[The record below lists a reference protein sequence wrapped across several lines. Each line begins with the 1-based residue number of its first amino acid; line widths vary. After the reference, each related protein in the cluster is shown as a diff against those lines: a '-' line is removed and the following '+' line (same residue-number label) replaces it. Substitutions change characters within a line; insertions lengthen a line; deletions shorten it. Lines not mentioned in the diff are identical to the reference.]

1 MSYWYYV
8 FKLKTEDGFEGVF
21 DSVASSINETFPI
34 IAIKDFFIN
43 NLEER
48 INEVQVI
55 NCVEISDNDYID
67 YCKRYIGND

>member
-21 DSVASSINETFPI
+21 DSVVSSINETFPI
-34 IAIKDFFIN
+34 IAVKDFFIN

-55 NCVEISDNDYID
+55 NCVEISDNDYLD
-67 YCKRYIGND
+67 YCKRHIGNA